1 MIRLDQGDKLRD
13 QKNPDAIKK
22 ETDALIAEY
31 SGYSTVFDALFLLLL
46 ISLAG
51 VLLMPS
57 LQAEKQYS
65 AAGYVTSSELD
76 TYMLES
82 LLSCKLDDFEYEIS
96 PLAALNFSIPEGS
109 VVQNPSQTLFGKEQ
123 KHRTFA
129 DLTAEYLALSL
140 KISNNGS
147 NNSSNNSSNNGSNN
161 GSNNSSSNSL
171 NNGLNNSFN
180 KGSSSYLN
188 NSSPILLNSL
198 ATDYAAKDS
207 EFISAYLDQKVAG
220 RFSYRFEAYWR
231 PVEVFPLESRLIIGK
246 EPPSNAVRQ
255 SVKLSMPLYAS
266 SPSRNALLACVNDS
280 VLETAL
286 NSSDEETSKELSQAF
301 NTSLDAAAQE
311 GAQVV
316 VGLLFPADY
325 FGSAFGSETD
335 ESFQT
340 LLYGVSENPD
350 AENSS
355 SVEKMFNS
363 YFSEMLASGFQLDS
377 GSYPENASTAD
388 LTLLKEQ
395 LMLHVKN
402 EIRTELEFK
411 FSGEINSTVN
421 SIREA
426 KNLSEAQALRNSFIE
441 SVYRQ
446 INPGGA
452 RIVLSLWN
460 PVS

>member
-1 MIRLDQGDKLRD
+1 MHLDKGDTLRYYETLE
-13 QKNPDAIKK
+13 NARK
-22 ETDALIAEY
+22 EKDVLNAEC
-31 SGYSTVFDALFLLLL
+31 SGYSTIFDALFLLVL

-57 LQAEKQYS
+57 LQAEKQCA

-96 PLAALNFSIPEGS
+96 PMSALNISIPESS
-109 VVQNPSQTLFGKEQ
+109 VAKSPSHYLFGKEQ

-129 DLTAEYLALSL
+129 DLVAEHLALSL
-140 KISNNGS
+140 KITNSSSNNSLNNGS
-147 NNSSNNSSNNGSNN
+147 NNNLNNGSK
-161 GSNNSSSNSL
+161 SDIS
-171 NNGLNNSFN
+171 
-180 KGSSSYLN
+180 
-188 NSSPILLNSL
+188 NSSPILLNPF
-198 ATDYAAKDS
+198 AADYAAKDS

-220 RFSYRFEAYWR
+220 RFFYRFEAYWR
-231 PVEVFPLESRLIIGK
+231 PVEAFPMESRLIIGK

-255 SVKLSMPLYAS
+255 SMKLSMPLYANPS
-266 SPSRNALLACVNDS
+266 SKDTLLADVNDS
-280 VLETAL
+280 MLEAAL

-301 NTSLDAAAQE
+301 NASLDAAAQE
-311 GAQVV
+311 GAQAV
-316 VGLLFPADY
+316 VGLLFPSGY

-350 AENSS
+350 EANSS
-355 SVEKMFNS
+355 SVEKMFNA
-363 YFSEMLASGFQLDS
+363 YFSEMLASGFQPYS
-377 GSYPENASTAD
+377 GADPENASTAD

-395 LMLHVKN
+395 LTLHVKN
-402 EIRTELEFK
+402 EIRKELESEY
-411 FSGEINSTVN
+411 SGEINRTVY
-421 SIREA
+421 SISET
-426 KNLSEAQALRNSFIE
+426 KNLSEAQAYRDSFIE

-452 RIVLSLWN
+452 RIVLSLWS